1 VTTAAD
7 RSEAPAA
14 APEARRPLPV
24 PAGFPRRFPVRDDGR
39 RALRYTVVAN
49 AARLGVRLALG
60 RKLRVL
66 GLENLPEKGP
76 LIIASNHLS
85 ALDTLIV
92 GGNTPGANYAMAKRE
107 LFGKRPIAWMWGGCN
122 VFPVDR
128 HTADRWALRTSIE
141 ALERGGRL
149 ILWVEGTRAEVAG
162 MQPAEPGVGFLLRR
176 VPCDV
181 VPVAVWGSE
190 KALVKGRKL
199 PRRVPVT
206 LQFGRPFTPD
216 LSGPRR
222 DHQGVADQV
231 GTQIAAL
238 LPPEYRGVYAAAA
251 AALVERRPVL
261 GGRPPQEVTDAPPS
275 P

>member
-7 RSEAPAA
+7 GPEAPPAA
-14 APEARRPLPV
+14 GREAPRRAQPV
-24 PAGFPRRFPVRDDGR
+24 PAGFPSHFPVRDDGR
-39 RALRYTVVAN
+39 RTLRYTVVAN

-60 RKLRVL
+60 RNLRVL
-66 GLENLPEKGP
+66 GLENLPAKGP

-92 GGNTPGANYAMAKRE
+92 GGNSPGANYAMAKRE
-107 LFGKRPIAWMWGGCN
+107 LFGRRPIAWMWGGCN
-122 VFPVDR
+122 VFPV
-128 HTADRWALRTSIE
+128 DRWALRTSIE

-149 ILWVEGTRAEVAG
+149 ILWVEGTRVEAPG
-162 MQPAEPGVGFLLRR
+162 MQRAEPGVGFLLRR

-190 KALVKGRKL
+190 KALVKGRRL

-206 LQFGRPFTPD
+206 LQYGRPFTPD

-231 GTQIAAL
+231 GAHIAAL
-238 LPPEYRGVYAAAA
+238 LPAEYRGVYTEAA
-251 AALVERRPVL
+251 AALL
-261 GGRPPQEVTDAPPS
+261 DGREG
-275 P
+275 

>member
-1 VTTAAD
+1 MTAAA
-7 RSEAPAA
+7 SGPEAPPAER
-14 APEARRPLPV
+14 EARRAQPV
-24 PAGFPRRFPVRDDGR
+24 PAGFPSHFPVRDDGR

-60 RKLRVL
+60 RHLRVV

-107 LFGKRPIAWMWGGCN
+107 LFGRRPIAWMWGGCN

-149 ILWVEGTRAEVAG
+149 ILWVEGTRVEAPG
-162 MQPAEPGVGFLLRR
+162 MQRAEPGVGFLLRK

-206 LQFGRPFTPD
+206 LEYGRPFTPD

-231 GTQIAAL
+231 GAHIAAL
-238 LPPEYRGVYAAAA
+238 LPPEYRGVYAQAA
-251 AALVERRPVL
+251 AALLDRPQ
-261 GGRPPQEVTDAPPS
+261 G
-275 P
+275 

>member
-1 VTTAAD
+1 MTTAAD
-7 RSEAPAA
+7 GSEAPPA
-14 APEARRPLPV
+14 ERESRRALPP

-39 RALRYTVVAN
+39 RSLRYIVVAN
-49 AARLGVRLALG
+49 AARIGARLALG

-85 ALDTLIV
+85 SLDTILL

-107 LFGKRPIAWMWGGCN
+107 LYRRRPIAWMWGGCN

-128 HTADRWALRTSIE
+128 HTADRWALRTAIE

-149 ILWVEGTRAEVAG
+149 ILWVEGTRAASPA
-162 MQPAEPGVGFLLRR
+162 MQRAEPGVGFLLRR

-190 KALVKGRKL
+190 KALVKGRLL

-222 DHQGVADQV
+222 DHQAVADQV
-231 GTQIAAL
+231 GAHIAAL
-238 LPPEYRGVYAAAA
+238 LPPEYRGVYAEAADR
-251 AALVERRPVL
+251 LSRT
-261 GGRPPQEVTDAPPS
+261 GGE
-275 P
+275 